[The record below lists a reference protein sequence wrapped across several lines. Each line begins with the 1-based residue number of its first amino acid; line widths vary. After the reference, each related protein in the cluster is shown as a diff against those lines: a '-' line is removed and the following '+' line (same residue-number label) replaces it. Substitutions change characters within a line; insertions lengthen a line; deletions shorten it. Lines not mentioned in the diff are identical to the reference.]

1 MYEYEC
7 ELESVYDGD
16 TIVVSIDLGFDTWLH
31 RQRVR
36 LSGIDAPE
44 IRSRDKDEKER
55 GLRSRERLVSLLA
68 LRGGKP
74 LRLVVG
80 EYNASEKFG
89 RILGRIFAD
98 GVDVA
103 EVLLSESLAVPYDGG
118 KR

>member
-16 TIVVSIDLGFDTWLH
+16 TVIVSIDLGFDVWLR

-36 LSGIDAPE
+36 LSGLDAPE
-44 IRSRDKDEKER
+44 IRSRDKAEKES
-55 GLRSRERLVSLLA
+55 GLLSRERLISLLA

-74 LRLVVG
+74 LTLRVS

-103 EVLLSESLAVPYDGG
+103 EVLLTEGLAKPYDGG
-118 KR
+118 RR